1 METGG
6 GPALDGVTATPGV
19 SAIPTA
25 TAPMRGSALRSF
37 MLSSAHNGQSHRH
50 AVSSHNGSRGKKSW
64 RFNSFP
70 MSAGMRHPIVSDV
83 LVLTYRYGAE

>member
-1 METGG
+1 
-6 GPALDGVTATPGV
+6 
-19 SAIPTA
+19 
-25 TAPMRGSALRSF
+25 

>member
-1 METGG
+1 METDG

-25 TAPMRGSALRSF
+25 TAPMTGSALRIF
-37 MLSSAHNGQSHRH
+37 MGDARNGESHRH